1 MQAEPHTRTGRGAHR
16 CTASQVAVLEAMEAK
31 EEHRLHEEDLE
42 VSRRSSV
49 MPVTSL
55 GTREQAAK
63 FRYFHK

>member
-1 MQAEPHTRTGRGAHR
+1 M
-16 CTASQVAVLEAMEAK
+16 LEALEAQ

-63 FRYFHK
+63 FRYFNR

>member
-1 MQAEPHTRTGRGAHR
+1 M
-16 CTASQVAVLEAMEAK
+16 LEAMEAK